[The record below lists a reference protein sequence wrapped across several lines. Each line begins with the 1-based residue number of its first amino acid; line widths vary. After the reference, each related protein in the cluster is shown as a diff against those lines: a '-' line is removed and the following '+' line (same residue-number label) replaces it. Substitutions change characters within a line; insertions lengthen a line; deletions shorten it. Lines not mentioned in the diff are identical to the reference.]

1 MVKYNVANV
10 LSRVRF
16 SYPAPSFCA
25 CSIMD
30 NILGYELSNGGSIPS
45 MRSNVFVEMR
55 IVRLEN
61 FSPGASPL
69 CSEINTGLTTFF
81 NSD

>member
-1 MVKYNVANV
+1 
-10 LSRVRF
+10 
-16 SYPAPSFCA
+16 
-25 CSIMD
+25 MD

-45 MRSNVFVEMR
+45 MRSIVFVEMR

-81 NSD
+81 NSDW